1 MVAAGQAPAAL
12 AAQNRRLLDT
22 MLRNYFELEVVGGH
36 VGEVLAAE
44 RRFRFDLDGSTNSG
58 YIDRIDRL
66 PSGRLRLLD
75 CKTTK
80 SAMSRDQEADRTSRG
95 LSPTV

>member
-1 MVAAGQAPAAL
+1 
-12 AAQNRRLLDT
+12 
-22 MLRNYFELEVVGGH
+22 VGGH
-36 VGEVLAAE
+36 VGEVLAVE

-75 CKTTK
+75 YKTTK
-80 SAMSRDQEADRTSRG
+80 SAMKLDEADRTSSSRSTR
-95 LSPTV
+95 SPAVNCPTGVPN